1 MIYLSLKFLHIVGAV
16 LFLGNIITG
25 VFWKAHADKSR
36 DPKIIAHA
44 LDGILRSDRAFTIP
58 GVIIILVSGFSAALV
73 GRYALFRTDWIA
85 GGIGLFTI
93 TAIVFMAR
101 IAPLQRQM
109 RDLARSSADKGTFDW
124 PTYEKLSRAWAIW
137 GSIAVLAPVLAAA
150 LMVFKPTR

>member
-1 MIYLSLKFLHIVGAV
+1 MIYLSFKFLHIVGAI

-36 DPKIIAHA
+36 DPQIIAHA
-44 LDGILRSDRAFTIP
+44 LDGILRSDRLFTIP
-58 GVIIILVSGFSAALV
+58 GVIIILVSGFAAAIV
-73 GRYALFRTDWIA
+73 GGYSLFRTDWIA

-101 IAPLQRQM
+101 IAPIQRQM
-109 RDLARSSADKGTFDW
+109 RDLARSSAGQATFDW
-124 PTYEKLSRAWAIW
+124 PTYQKLSRAWAIW
-137 GSIAVLAPVLAAA
+137 GSIAVLAPVVAAA

>member
-44 LDGILRSDRAFTIP
+44 LDGIPRSDRIFTIP

-73 GRYALFRTDWIA
+73 GGYALFRTDWIV

-93 TAIVFMAR
+93 TAIVFMGR
-101 IAPLQRQM
+101 IAPIQRQM
-109 RDLARSSADKGTFDW
+109 RDLARSASDQTTFDW

-137 GSIAVLAPVLAAA
+137 GSVAVLAPMLAAA
-150 LMVFKPTR
+150 LMVFKPAR